1 MTLKKTLKGPGQ
13 LRKNPG
19 KQVFVLIKVL
29 LRGTFLIFD
38 RLIRLFQFNSL
49 TNRIVIK
56 LGDQVKAAPNP
67 IVYQNSLIMRLKS
80 EMPPRCK

>member
-29 LRGTFLIFD
+29 LQGSFLIFD
-38 RLIRLFQFNSL
+38 RLIRLFQFNNL
-49 TNRIVIK
+49 TVVVE
-56 LGDQVKAAPNP
+56 LGDRVKAALNQISP
-67 IVYQNSLIMRLKS
+67 L
-80 EMPPRCK
+80 E